1 MGKIKLKKLVNENW
15 LTGPTGKFGGDEVKL
30 GKIYTDKD
38 RPPFQVKESGLE
50 KGTSSLPSRLKL
62 YMNKFI
68 DEIKKAKLSR
78 KKEIAV
84 LYTTIKGLGLTPQE
98 VQMYVSR
105 VKKEI

>member
-1 MGKIKLKKLVNENW
+1 MGKIKLKTLLKENW
-15 LTGPTGKFGGDEVKL
+15 LTGPTGKYGDLEL

-38 RPPFQVKESGLE
+38 RPPFQVVKEADIG
-50 KGTSSLPSRLKL
+50 GAALPSRLKL

-68 DEIKKAKLSR
+68 EEIKKAKLSR

-98 VQMYVSR
+98 VQMYVTR

>member
-1 MGKIKLKKLVNENW
+1 MGKIKLKKLLKENW
-15 LTGPTGKFGGDEVKL
+15 LTGPTGKFGGDEVKF

-38 RPPFQVKESGLE
+38 RPPFQVVKEADIG
-50 KGTSSLPSRLKL
+50 GAALPSRLKL

-68 DEIKKAKLSR
+68 EEIKKAKLSR

-98 VQMYVSR
+98 VQMYVTR